1 MSQENGTEFTED
13 KIMLKKLIATL
24 ALGGALAISG
34 VAGAPTAIGN
44 WPDPMRVT
52 AIGNWP
58 DPMTG
63 PVAIGN
69 WPDPMQAPTTLDTS
83 TTGM

>member
-1 MSQENGTEFTED
+1 
-13 KIMLKKLIATL
+13 MLKKLIATL
-24 ALGGALAISG
+24 ALGGALAVSG
-34 VAGAPTAIGN
+34 VAGTPTAIGN

-58 DPMTG
+58 DPMKA

-69 WPDPMQAPTTLDTS
+69 WPDPMTVKGHSL
-83 TTGM
+83 

>member
-1 MSQENGTEFTED
+1 
-13 KIMLKKLIATL
+13 MLKKLTAAL

-44 WPDPMRVT
+44 WPDPMQID

-58 DPMTG
+58 DPMSVTG
-63 PVAIGN
+63 DDIASSPN
-69 WPDPMQAPTTLDTS
+69 PL
-83 TTGM
+83 